1 MDVIMK
7 IKEIVKGNKA
17 IFTHYKNDHLYYNV
31 IDHKTNNPIC
41 SVPINIDDKED
52 IGHATYNAEIKA
64 ISIMRYINKAKKNES
79 LAFYGEFIDSGSVQ
93 EQSPLV

>member
-1 MDVIMK
+1 MYYTQNLSKVRTVIYLNRYSQ
-7 IKEIVKGNKA
+7 IVLFLFL
-17 IFTHYKNDHLYYNV
+17 IHCIY

-79 LAFYGEFIDSGSVQ
+79 LAFYGEFIDSGNLQ
-93 EQSPLV
+93 E